1 MSDSSFIP
9 RVNRQERQK
18 PRWWQIVAA
27 NFSLLLFLVL
37 GMGGMFAVYLQFSP
51 TAGDA
56 EAVAALVA
64 GASGLYAPI
73 TKPVP
78 ARPVTQR
85 VQQSPKPIRVGI
97 ISGHSGNDSGAVCDD
112 GLTEAQVNMT
122 IASRVIS
129 RLAEL
134 GIETELLMEFDPRLQ
149 GYAGTALLSIHADS
163 CQYYNDQATGFKL
176 AGSSYTDSSRLSICL
191 QNSYREATQM
201 AYHSNTITPHMT
213 DYHAFR
219 EIAPGV
225 EAVIL
230 EVGFMYLDR
239 QMLTTDVDRP
249 VTGVTNGIL
258 CFLQE
263 SQP

>member
-1 MSDSSFIP
+1 
-9 RVNRQERQK
+9 
-18 PRWWQIVAA
+18 
-27 NFSLLLFLVL
+27 
-37 GMGGMFAVYLQFSP
+37 MFVVYLQFSP

-56 EAVAALVA
+56 EAVAALMA
-64 GASGLYAPI
+64 GSTGLYAPI
-73 TKPVP
+73 SKPVP
-78 ARPVTQR
+78 ARLVTQR
-85 VQQSPKPIRVGI
+85 VAQSPQPIRIGI
-97 ISGHSGNDSGAVCDD
+97 IAGHAGNDSGAVCDD

-122 IASRVIS
+122 IASRVIGQ
-129 RLAEL
+129 LADS
-134 GIETELLMEFDPRLQ
+134 GIETDLLMEFDPRLQ
-149 GYAGTALLSIHADS
+149 GYAGTMLLSIHADS

-176 AGSSYTDSSRLSICL
+176 AGSSYTDSSRLSLCL

-225 EAVIL
+225 QAVIL

-239 QMLTTDVDRP
+239 QILTTHIDKP
-249 VTGVTNGIL
+249 VTGIVNGIL

-263 SQP
+263 S